1 MPVVHR
7 HRLSCP
13 PDGLITT
20 SGVAFLSEC
29 NPHGVRS
36 PMISPIKKIII
47 FGGGSAG
54 WMTAAALGKVLKN
67 RFCEIQLIE
76 SEEIGTVGVGEA
88 TIPQIMLYNE
98 LIGLDENEFM
108 RRTQATFKLGIEFVN
123 WSALGSRY
131 YHAFGEVGK
140 NMEGIQ
146 FYHYWLK
153 MRALGKAAPLDE
165 YTLTSLACNERRF
178 MRSIDAGNS
187 PLSNIAYAF
196 HFDAGLFAL
205 YLREL
210 AQGFGVKRTEGK
222 VTQVYQHDNGFIKG
236 LQLADGSMHEADF
249 FIDCS
254 GFQGGLIAQALKVG
268 YEDWSHWLP
277 CDRAIAVPCAS
288 AGEPWPFTR
297 STAHSAGWQWRIP
310 LQHRIGNG
318 HVFASKYMS
327 SDEATAILLNNLDGA
342 PLAEPRE
349 IRFTTG
355 KRKKFWHHNVL
366 AVGLS
371 GGFMEPLES
380 TSLHLIQAT
389 IAKMFS
395 FFPHQGFSQ
404 ADIDEFNRQMDFD
417 YDRIRDF
424 LILHYHVTE
433 RDDSAFWR
441 DCRTMSVPAELTQ
454 KLQQFKES
462 GRIFRHNHE
471 MFSDLSWFEVMYGQG
486 IVPASYHP
494 LVDMFTEQDL
504 QGRLDSIRQVV
515 RKSVDYMPSHQQF
528 IDEHCKAN
536 RR

>member
-7 HRLSCP
+7 HRSSCP

-123 WSALGSRY
+123 WSALGCRY

-153 MRALGKAAPLDE
+153 MRALGKAAPLDQ

-404 ADIDEFNRQMDFD
+404 TDIDEFNRQMDFD

-494 LVDMFTEQDL
+494 LVDMFTEQEL